1 MLIRSTQ
8 HACFVILRNGLTL
21 ELAFDFGGQPN
32 TEWGTWDAL
41 GDTPEPKPRP
51 APRSQGVWMLREEVL
66 FEVNVGQA

>member
-1 MLIRSTQ
+1 MLIRSTR

-21 ELAFDFGGQPN
+21 ELAFDVGGPPTAELN
-32 TEWGTWDAL
+32 SWDAL
-41 GDTPEPKPRP
+41 GEPPAPNARP